1 MGAIR
6 IEYVSFSYD
15 DALGARP
22 AETAELTL
30 DDISL
35 EIPDGQFLCLI
46 GHSGS
51 GKTTLLRLLA
61 GLNRPREG
69 RILIDGVPVKG
80 PGLDRAVVFQNYALF
95 PWMTARGN
103 VEFGIQQANKE
114 FGRGLSK
121 AQVKELATE
130 YLQRVDMLEAAT
142 KYPYQLSGGMRQRV
156 AIARALA
163 IDADILLFDE
173 PFGALD
179 VKTRCSLQKLIDR
192 LWRSGEHRKTVVFVT
207 HDIDEA
213 ILLSDRVVFMRRGE
227 LVADRRVDVARPRSS
242 AILVNDERARTLKEE
257 LTELFYLDGPE
268 EEPPAELDALPRGEV
283 VLP

>member
-130 YLQRVDMLEAAT
+130 
-142 KYPYQLSGGMRQRV
+142 LS
-156 AIARALA
+156 
-163 IDADILLFDE
+163 
-173 PFGALD
+173 
-179 VKTRCSLQKLIDR
+179 LI
-192 LWRSGEHRKTVVFVT
+192 H
-207 HDIDEA
+207 I
-213 ILLSDRVVFMRRGE
+213 
-227 LVADRRVDVARPRSS
+227 
-242 AILVNDERARTLKEE
+242 
-257 LTELFYLDGPE
+257 
-268 EEPPAELDALPRGEV
+268 
-283 VLP
+283 